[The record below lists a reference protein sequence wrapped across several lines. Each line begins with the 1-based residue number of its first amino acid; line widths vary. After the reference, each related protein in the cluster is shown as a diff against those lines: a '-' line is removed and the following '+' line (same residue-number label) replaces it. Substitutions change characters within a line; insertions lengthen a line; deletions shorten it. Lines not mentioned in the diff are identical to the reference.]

1 MDSRS
6 AVYYPHKRNEDG
18 SFNSI
23 CLVCFRTVASNMTE
37 DELVQEEKKHVCE
50 TSLLSTRG
58 SKVEMVHRRHPCL

>member
-6 AVYYPHKRNEDG
+6 AVYYTHKRNEDG

-37 DELVQEEKKHVCE
+37 DELGV
-50 TSLLSTRG
+50 
-58 SKVEMVHRRHPCL
+58 